1 MTFIVSNSIYLKD
14 IWPTG
19 RKKLYYMFD
28 FGDKWIFEVRKKRG
42 SREAERGVKYPRLI
56 KGVGANPEQYP
67 RFEE

>member
-42 SREAERGVKYPRLI
+42 QERRS
-56 KGVGANPEQYP
+56 GALNI
-67 RFEE
+67 RD